1 MNYVSDRDEPVD
13 SSFRYEEV
21 GRMVVEILAILAVVA
36 LCLLFVHDV
45 GSPYHR

>member
-1 MNYVSDRDEPVD
+1 MDQPVD

-21 GRMVVEILAILAVVA
+21 GHMVVEILAILIVMA
-36 LCLLFVHDV
+36 LCLLFVYEV